1 MLTFTNTGNP
11 VYLSDLD
18 PAHHDVR
25 CSIEHGNLDAPDFI
39 LSGSM
44 FYAFELKTA
53 LPTIQH
59 RSSFTRTSYDR
70 QT

>member
-11 VYLSDLD
+11 VYLADLD
-18 PAHHDVR
+18 PVHRDVR
-25 CSIEHGNLDAPDFI
+25 CSIEHRHGNLDAPDFI

-59 RSSFTRTSYDR
+59 RSSFSRT
-70 QT
+70 TP